1 MRVLTMNIFG
11 RRADW
16 PARRR
21 LLHETFARLD
31 PDLVALQEAVVTD
44 DHDQVADIV
53 GDEMHLLHQRAREP
67 GGPGDVEPGQ
77 GISIASRWPIE
88 EAEEIT
94 LDVTPRTAGF
104 ASGAILAAI
113 DVPAPIGP
121 LLFVNHLP
129 DWQLHH
135 EREREL
141 QAARVAARI
150 EELVAGR
157 PRHVV
162 LAGDQDADPAAA
174 SIRFWTGRRS
184 LEGVSV
190 CYRDA
195 WESARPGE
203 AGETFSPAN
212 PLLADPDWP
221 FRRIDYVL
229 VRCGEHGGPSLRIA
243 SCDLVLDRAEE
254 GVWASDHFGLTAV
267 LEPPAGR
274 GPAWERCWRL
284 P

>member
-1 MRVLTMNIFG
+1 MNIFG

-16 PARRR
+16 TARRR
-21 LLHETFARLD
+21 LLREAVRRLD
-31 PDLVALQEAVVTD
+31 PDLLALQEAVVTD
-44 DHDQVADIV
+44 DHDQVADVV
-53 GDEMHLLHQRAREP
+53 GGEMHLLHQRAREP

-77 GISIASRWPIE
+77 GISIASRWPIAS
-88 EAEEIT
+88 AEEIA

-104 ASGAILAAI
+104 ASGTIVASIE
-113 DVPAPIGP
+113 VPGPIGP

-129 DWQLHH
+129 DWQLAH

-141 QAARVAARI
+141 QAVRVAARI
-150 EELVAGR
+150 EALVAER
-157 PRHVV
+157 SRHVV
-162 LAGDQDADPAAA
+162 LVGDQDADPSAA

-184 LEGVSV
+184 LEGTSV

-195 WESARPGE
+195 WESARPRE
-203 AGETFSPAN
+203 AGETFSPRN

-229 VRCGEHGGPSLRIA
+229 VRCGEHGGPGLRIA

-254 GVWASDHFGLTAV
+254 GVWASDHFGVSAV
-267 LEPPAGR
+267 LEPAG
-274 GPAWERCWRL
+274 G
-284 P
+284 